1 MKLIAMKAD
10 GRTCRLTFDAGNGVR
25 FEEVARVSAM
35 AEKLARLAGR
45 TTDYRYELFKAFVR
59 ASKTDEALNGR
70 VESAVADLATAV
82 AIWPNGQSLDWQR
95 AEQTE

>member
-25 FEEVARVSAM
+25 FEEVARVSAL
-35 AEKLARLAGR
+35 AEKLARAGR

-59 ASKTDEALNGR
+59 ASETGEALNGR
-70 VESAVADLATAV
+70 VESATADLATAV
-82 AIWPNGQSLDWQR
+82 AIWSNGQSVDWQR